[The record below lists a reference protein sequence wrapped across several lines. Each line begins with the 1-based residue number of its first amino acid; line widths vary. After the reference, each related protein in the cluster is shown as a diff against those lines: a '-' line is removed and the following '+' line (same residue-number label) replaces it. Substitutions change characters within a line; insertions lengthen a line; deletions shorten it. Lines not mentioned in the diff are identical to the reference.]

1 MPGVTNSAN
10 RVETSEREFMS
21 EIKPAASH
29 HARILVA
36 LRKAIRDGSLSPGQQ
51 LAKETEL
58 ADQFGVSRM
67 TMNKALTQLTRE
79 GFLVRRKRSGTFVAQ
94 QRGQAAVM
102 EINDI
107 EQEVDSLGLDYSWQM
122 NVCTT
127 RHLTDEERSLLDMPA
142 DTHGRMLVVEGT
154 HMARREPFC
163 LELRVIN
170 LDKVPT
176 AAEQDF
182 RAVVPGQWLF
192 HSMPFS
198 AANHRIRAINVAGRD
213 ARQLDVALG
222 TACLEIL
229 RKTRLEQTW
238 VTHVRLLYPGEL
250 HQLVADFTP
259 RQTTSQLASE

>member
-1 MPGVTNSAN
+1 
-10 RVETSEREFMS
+10 MS
-21 EIKPAASH
+21 QIKTVASH

-58 ADQFGVSRM
+58 AEQFGVSRM
-67 TMNKALTQLTRE
+67 TMNKALAQLTRE
-79 GFLVRRKRSGTFVAQ
+79 GFVVRRKRSGTFVAQ
-94 QRGQAAVM
+94 QRGEAAVM

-107 EQEVDSLGLDYSWQM
+107 EQEVCGLGLDYSWQM
-122 NVCTT
+122 NVCTE
-127 RHLTDEERSLLDMPA
+127 RHLTDGERALLDMP
-142 DTHGRMLVVEGT
+142 THPSVRMLMVEGI
-154 HMARREPFC
+154 HMARGEPFC

-170 LDKVPT
+170 LDTVPT
-176 AAEQDF
+176 AADQDF

-198 AANHRIRAINVAGRD
+198 TAKHRVRAVNVAGRD

-229 RKTRLEQTW
+229 RKTQFEQTW

-259 RQTTSQLASE
+259 HRTTSPDVYI